1 MKVADADFG
10 GGVRVWAVIA
20 TIAAG
25 PLVKVRQQKGRKGS
39 I

>member
-10 GGVRVWAVIA
+10 GGVRVSAVIA
-20 TIAAG
+20 TMAAG
-25 PLVKVRQQKGRKGS
+25 PLVKARRQKEGKGS

>member
-1 MKVADADFG
+1 VKVADADFG
-10 GGVRVWAVIA
+10 GGVRVSTVIA

-25 PLVKVRQQKGRKGS
+25 PLVKARKQKEGKVS